1 MHNAHANKSNIVLTT
16 QTKKRGN
23 QKLPLTKSS
32 EGGAR
37 SHDLRI
43 MNPTL

>member
-1 MHNAHANKSNIVLTT
+1 MHNAHANRHNKT
-16 QTKKRGN
+16 QDHINKKR
-23 QKLPLTKSS
+23 QPKLPLAKSS